1 MDEME
6 SEVTPFFLFIGE
18 FSMVRQVSEE
28 KYELSDA
35 HYPTKGYIEVKKD
48 GRVFKFKVIDDGGA
62 GKKLT
67 PERLKE
73 IISDLIDTK
82 KLALSSFARDRV
94 ITVEKE
100 HCHIEGLHAPIVL
113 RMSKASTLLRILTKL
128 FKEKIIIP
136 LFGRKSPL
144 IRHITKEFRLVV
156 EKLPENIQQ
165 SILKDLRI
173 TPAEYH
179 SLESFGAIIK
189 HFPDAKKVEFV
200 KQVLQGAYVQIEDG
214 GKIYDEWVANDDL
227 HKKLRHSSHHSC
239 DKQYSFQGPLF
250 KECLF
255 SKKIVTDENGIKR
268 ETTWFQLE
276 RYPTERIYA
285 LPHLLTWILY
295 KITGHNQ
302 GPHGSSPHTEH
313 NNPLILHLNT

>member
-1 MDEME
+1 
-6 SEVTPFFLFIGE
+6 
-18 FSMVRQVSEE
+18 MVRRVSDRT
-28 KYELSDA
+28 YELSEA
-35 HYPTKGYIEVKKD
+35 HYAEKGYIEVKKD
-48 GRVFKFKVIDDGGA
+48 GRVFRFKVVDDGGA

-67 PERLKE
+67 PIRLKE
-73 IISDLIDTK
+73 IISDLIGNK
-82 KLALSSFARDRV
+82 KLTLSSFSRNRR

-100 HCHIEGLHAPIVL
+100 HCNIEGLHAPIVI
-113 RMSKASTLLRILTKL
+113 RMSKTSSILRTLTKL

-144 IRHITKEFRLVV
+144 IKHITKEFRLVV

-165 SILKDLRI
+165 AILKDLRI
-173 TPAEYH
+173 TPSEYH

-189 HFPDAKKVEFV
+189 NFPDARKVEFV

-214 GKIYDEWVANDDL
+214 GKIYDEWAANETL
-227 HKKLRHSSHHSC
+227 HKKTRQSSHHSC

-255 SKKIVTDENGIKR
+255 SKKIVTDERGVER
-268 ETTWFQLE
+268 VTTWFQLE
-276 RYPTERIYA
+276 RYPAERIYA

-295 KITGHNQ
+295 KITGQNQ
-302 GPHGSSPHTEH
+302 GPHGSSPHTEK
-313 NNPLILHLNT
+313 NNPLILHLDT